1 MAEPI
6 RAMRRS
12 AVLRALFLLAALSI
26 AHVAAFDVVPDSYSS
41 AAPLKCGQGPTFPAS
56 YVRYIKP
63 FQDALNDYNSRV
75 AETTRQAAQQIVTF
89 LLGPSFPKLVTRV
102 TPTCDTGVN
111 GLALAMMMKPKNS
124 SVTQALTAMVSSQ
137 AELAELILTDTVA
150 DVFGGS
156 TPALPGVAKTA
167 YQKSASRTC
176 PLDVTGHSGYGKTAR
191 PSLNI

>member
-12 AVLRALFLLAALSI
+12 AVLRSLFLLAALSI

-41 AAPLKCGQGPTFPAS
+41 AAPLKCGQGTLGPR

-111 GLALAMMMKPKNS
+111 GLALAMMMKPKAS

>member
-1 MAEPI
+1 
-6 RAMRRS
+6 MRRS
-12 AVLRALFLLAALSI
+12 VLQAPRALFLLAALSI

-41 AAPLKCGQGPTFPAS
+41 AAPLKCGQGPNFPATL
-56 YVRYIKP
+56 VRYIKP

-89 LLGPSFPKLVTRV
+89 LLGPSFPSVVSRAI
-102 TPTCDTGVN
+102 PTCDTGDV
-111 GLALAMMMKPKNS
+111 LAGAKLAMMMFEKEPDAS
-124 SVTQALTAMVSSQ
+124 SATQALTAMVSSQ

-156 TPALPGVAKTA
+156 TPALPVVAKTA

-176 PLDVTGHSGYGKTAR
+176 PLAYQSYGKTAR

>member
-1 MAEPI
+1 
-6 RAMRRS
+6 MRRS
-12 AVLRALFLLAALSI
+12 VLQAPRALFLLAALSI

-89 LLGPSFPKLVTRV
+89 LLGPSFPKLVTQV
-102 TPTCDTGVN
+102 TPTCDTGDVSAGAN
-111 GLALAMMMKPKNS
+111 LALMMMRKAS

-137 AELAELILTDTVA
+137 AELAEHILTYTVA

-176 PLDVTGHSGYGKTAR
+176 PLGPVGGQFGYGKT
-191 PSLNI
+191 